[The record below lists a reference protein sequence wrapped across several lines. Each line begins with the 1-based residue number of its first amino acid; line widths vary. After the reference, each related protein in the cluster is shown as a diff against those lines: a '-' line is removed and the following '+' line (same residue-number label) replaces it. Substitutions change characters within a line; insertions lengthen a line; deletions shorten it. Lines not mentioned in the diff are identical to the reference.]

1 MLNCSRELG
10 RATLAT
16 VWQKGQVSG
25 LRAWYAQVTACD
37 AAGGYRLGGKR
48 LITQL
53 ISPADSVGSRKM
65 GVPTAVSVQRLSSS
79 CAGET
84 GTAASER
91 SASVPRFDPSVHI
104 VTRRTRV
111 REQLDAIFKP
121 RAVAVIGATEKPGSV
136 GRNIFQNLLSPFGGA
151 VYPVNPK
158 RSHILGIRAYPN
170 VSAIPEPIDLAVIT
184 TPARTVPS
192 IMRELADNRVPGCVI
207 ISAGFAEAQ
216 VGGEGRKLLD
226 ETLAEARRGGTRIIG
241 PNCLGILNISTGMN
255 ASFGARAE
263 YVKGDVALLS
273 QSGALVCSLLDWAL
287 KERFGFSKVAS
298 LGTMCDVD
306 WADMIRYIGEDT
318 HSRSIVAYVESIGNV
333 RAFIS
338 AAREVAT
345 TKPIVVIKAGRT
357 PAAAAAAASHTGNL
371 TGSDEVIGEVLRRAG
386 VLRVDRID
394 DLFLTARVLAQQP
407 RPRGKNLTIIT
418 NAGGPGILAA
428 DELVSGGGALT
439 ELSSETMDA
448 LDKVLP
454 AAWSHANPVDIIGDA
469 TPETYAKALE
479 ICSKDVNTDGTLV
492 ILTPQVMT
500 DATATADILVRAA
513 ATARAEDKPVLAS
526 WMGGIDVLAGQ
537 EILKRN
543 EIPNFAFA
551 DVAVRIWN
559 YLHRY
564 NSILESLYEV
574 PEGPSTRVAGMRQIK
589 RSAEEMLE
597 QARQAGRIVLNEYES
612 KRLLSMYEIPVLEAK
627 LAHSEDEAV
636 EIAKRIG
643 FPVVAKLLSH
653 TITHKTDV
661 GGVKVNLHTPDQ
673 VVEAFHSIRE
683 SVTKLRGAEHFQG
696 VILERMIDLR
706 PGGYEV
712 LLGSTLDPQ
721 AGPIVAF
728 GTGGT
733 LVEVYRDVSLG
744 IPPLNSALARQMMER
759 TRIYNALK
767 GVRGHDPADL
777 EQLQTVVSR
786 FSRMVCEQRLIKEC
800 DINPLFVTP
809 RGIVAIDA
817 RVVLHD
823 PHVSLDTVPQPAI
836 RPYPSEYVSPWSGDS
851 MGNLPVVIRP
861 IHPSDTPKLLEF
873 WDALSTT
880 GTGYLVPQVVA
891 AAPTRDVN
899 LRDRWLRNR
908 LLRIAFCDFN
918 SEMVIIAEAR
928 DAEGSAAIHALA
940 QLRLQPEPD
949 PGHFAINVLDT
960 DRGHGLGTEM
970 LRRLMDIARREGL
983 TRIWSEIAPE
993 NRAMQRICEKLGFQ
1007 LGPLPDQE
1015 NGNILAEYVLSA

>member
-1 MLNCSRELG
+1 MWFRRLEGFALRGLRPRQLLEAWPRAVSDSGFSRGPGARVVPRGVGQLVG
-10 RATLAT
+10 GAAVLSATSPGALER
-16 VWQKGQVSG
+16 WRSYVSG
-25 LRAWYAQVTACD
+25 AGDTSA
-37 AAGGYRLGGKR
+37 AAG
-48 LITQL
+48 
-53 ISPADSVGSRKM
+53 
-65 GVPTAVSVQRLSSS
+65 
-79 CAGET
+79 
-84 GTAASER
+84 ER
-91 SASVPRFDPSVHI
+91 NVKTPRFDPSVHI

-121 RAVAVIGATEKPGSV
+121 RAVAVIGATEKVGSV

-158 RSHILGIRAYPN
+158 RSHVLGIRAYPD
-170 VSAIPEPIDLAVIT
+170 VASLPEPIDLAIIT
-184 TPARTVPS
+184 TPAATVPE
-192 IMRELADNRVPGCVI
+192 IMRELADSRVPGCII

-216 VGGEGRKLLD
+216 VGGEGRRLLQ
-226 ETLAEARRGGTRIIG
+226 ETLEQARRGGIRIVG
-241 PNCLGILNISTGMN
+241 PNCLGVLNITTGMN
-255 ASFGARAE
+255 ASFGARAD

-386 VLRVDRID
+386 ILRVDRID

-428 DELVSGGGALT
+428 DELVAGGGSLT
-439 ELSSETMDA
+439 QLSTKTMDA
-448 LDKVLP
+448 LDQVLP
-454 AAWSHANPVDIIGDA
+454 PAWSHANPVDIIGDA
-469 TPETYAKALE
+469 TPDTYAKALE

-500 DATATADILVRAA
+500 DATATADVLARAA
-513 ATARAEDKPVLAS
+513 STARAEDKPVLAS

-551 DVAVRIWN
+551 DIAVRIWN

-564 NSILESLYEV
+564 NAILESLYEV
-574 PEGPSTRVAGMRQIK
+574 PEGPSTRVAGMRRIK
-589 RSAEEMLE
+589 RSAEEML
-597 QARQAGRIVLNEYES
+597 QNAREAGRTILNEFES
-612 KRLLSMYEIPVLEAK
+612 KKLLSMYEIPTVETK
-627 LAHSEDEAV
+627 LAHTADEAV
-636 EIAKRIG
+636 EIAKRVG
-643 FPVVAKLLSH
+643 FPVVVKLLSN
-653 TITHKTDV
+653 TITHKSDV
-661 GGVKVNLHTPDQ
+661 GGVKVNLQTSDQ
-673 VVEAFHSIRE
+673 VRDAYDLIRE

-696 VILERMIDLR
+696 VVLYRMVDLPR
-706 PGGYEV
+706 DGFEV

-728 GTGGT
+728 GTGGS

-744 IPPLNSALARQMMER
+744 LPPLNSALARQMMER

-767 GVRGHDPADL
+767 GVRGNEPVDV

-809 RGIVAIDA
+809 RGIIAIDA
-817 RVVLHD
+817 RVVLHG
-823 PHVSLDTVPQPAI
+823 PNTSLEAIPEPAI
-836 RPYPSEYVSPWSGDS
+836 RPYPSEYVAPWSGDS

-861 IHPSDTPKLLEF
+861 VHPSDAPKLREF
-873 WDALSTT
+873 WDALVTS
-880 GTGYLVPQVVA
+880 GAGYLLPQVAA
-891 AAPTRDVN
+891 AAPTRDVS
-899 LRDRWLRNR
+899 LRDRWLQNR
-908 LLRIAFCDFN
+908 LLRVAFCDFTA
-918 SEMVIIAEAR
+918 EMVLIAEAR
-928 DAEGSAAIHALA
+928 DAEGNAAIHALA

-949 PGHFAINVLDT
+949 PGHFAISVLGV

-970 LRRLMDIARREGL
+970 LRRLMDVARREGL
-983 TRIWSEIAPE
+983 VRIWSEISPE
-993 NRAMQRICEKLGFQ
+993 NRAMQRICEKLGFR
-1007 LGPLPDQE
+1007 LRPIAEQE
-1015 NGNILAEYVLSA
+1015 NGNILAEYVLSTH